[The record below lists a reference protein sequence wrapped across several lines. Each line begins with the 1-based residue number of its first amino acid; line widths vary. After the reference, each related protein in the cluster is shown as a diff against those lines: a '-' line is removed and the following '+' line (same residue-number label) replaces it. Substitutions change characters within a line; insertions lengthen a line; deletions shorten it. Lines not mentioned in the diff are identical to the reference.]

1 MPIGLWERT
10 IEIVEMR
17 VSGADLLG
25 DVSLG
30 GVAAFLDP
38 GLISFI
44 PLAWEEGAIRLR
56 QGYDGQTGV
65 TRSISRGVTETC
77 GRNDFELIAKDLPS
91 HHSQTPC

>member
-38 GLISFI
+38 GLIS
-44 PLAWEEGAIRLR
+44 L
-56 QGYDGQTGV
+56 
-65 TRSISRGVTETC
+65 SR
-77 GRNDFELIAKDLPS
+77 
-91 HHSQTPC
+91 